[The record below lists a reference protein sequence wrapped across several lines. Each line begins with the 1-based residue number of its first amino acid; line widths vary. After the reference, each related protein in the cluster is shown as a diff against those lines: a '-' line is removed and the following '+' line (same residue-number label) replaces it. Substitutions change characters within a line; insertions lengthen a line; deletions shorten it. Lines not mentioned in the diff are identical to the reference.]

1 MPQLNSNT
9 LERMETTPWSN
20 PTNANVADAQKMT
33 SPEAEAARAR
43 SEEIMAALRKGD
55 KGEADKLMGE
65 NQNHD
70 SLLPGMAKLKGM
82 LLGGKKKEEKVI
94 R

>member
-1 MPQLNSNT
+1 MPKLNSDT
-9 LERMETTPWSN
+9 LEGMETTPYSN
-20 PTNANVADAQKMT
+20 PTNANVADAHKMT
-33 SPEAEAARAR
+33 SPEAEAARAK
-43 SEEIMAALRKGD
+43 SAEIMVVLQKGD
-55 KGEADKLMGE
+55 KGEADRLMGE

-82 LLGGKKKEEKVI
+82 LLGKKKEEKVI